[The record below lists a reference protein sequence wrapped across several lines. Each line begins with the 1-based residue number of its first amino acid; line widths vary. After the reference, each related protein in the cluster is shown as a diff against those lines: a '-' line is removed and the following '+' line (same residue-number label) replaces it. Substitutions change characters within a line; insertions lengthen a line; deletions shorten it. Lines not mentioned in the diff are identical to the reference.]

1 MGIGMSGG
9 QTQSK
14 DGSSLIN
21 LQPCEMGVEYH
32 TNVGPGNL
40 SGISEFVLPLHPVP
54 MNNMDKELGVKDT
67 PAAGHSGVD
76 GRTGHMGM
84 PQPLFNQ
91 EAFSIAATADFMNN
105 QAGHNSGRQE
115 APRVPQHSGPAL
127 STQGHYS
134 SITPKSALLKLDCH
148 FFSTGNV
155 P

>member
-1 MGIGMSGG
+1 MGIGMSAG

-54 MNNMDKELGVKDT
+54 MNNMDKELGTKDT
-67 PAAGHSGVD
+67 PAGAQNAVD
-76 GRTGHMGM
+76 GRSGNMGM
-84 PQPLFNQ
+84 SQPLFNQ

-105 QAGHNSGRQE
+105 QTGQNSGRQD
-115 APRVPQHSGPAL
+115 
-127 STQGHYS
+127 
-134 SITPKSALLKLDCH
+134 LLK
-148 FFSTGNV
+148 V